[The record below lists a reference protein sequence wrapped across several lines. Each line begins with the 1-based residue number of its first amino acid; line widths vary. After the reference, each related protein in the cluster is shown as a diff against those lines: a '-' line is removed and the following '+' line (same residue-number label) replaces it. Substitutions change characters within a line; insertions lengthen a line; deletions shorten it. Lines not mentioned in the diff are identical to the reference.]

1 MYVDRKSTTALFI
14 VMSPYHPLGQTKYDG
29 EKEIK
34 KFNPAAIILRVPILY
49 GITEYNGESA
59 VNSLID
65 SVKDVSS

>member
-1 MYVDRKSTTALFI
+1 LST
-14 VMSPYHPLGQTKYDG
+14 YHGKTHFPFDNVGQTKYDG

-65 SVKDVSS
+65 SVKDVSL